1 MKRALITG
9 ITGQDGAYL
18 CQLLISKGYK
28 VFGAYRRTS
37 SQDFSRLKALNV
49 YEQPNLELLD
59 FDITDPIS
67 VLRVVKAAD
76 PHEIY
81 NLAAQS
87 FVEGSFRNPKST
99 AEISGLG
106 ALNVLDAMRIVS
118 PDSRFYQA
126 GTSEMFGSTPP
137 PQSEQSLFYPRSPY
151 ASAKV
156 FAHFS
161 TKNYREAYGLFAS
174 NGILF
179 NHESPLRGSEFVTRK
194 ISSAVAGYA
203 ATNES
208 KLSLG
213 NLDARR
219 DWGYAPE
226 YVEGMWRILQHREPD
241 DFVLATNTSTL
252 VREFLVAAFKAID
265 VEIFFEGK
273 GRDEK
278 AYDLQNGKVVATVD
292 EKFFRPSEVEALQGD
307 FSKAK
312 DALGWAPS
320 VFSSELA
327 TILVK
332 ADIEI
337 SKQTRRPL

>member
-37 SQDFSRLKALNV
+37 SQDFGRLKALGL
-49 YEQPNLELLD
+49 LEHDSLTLLD

-67 VLRVVKAAD
+67 VLRAVQAAD

-87 FVEGSFRNPKST
+87 FVEGSFRHPKST

-106 ALNVLDAMRIVS
+106 ALNVLDAVRMVAR
-118 PDSRFYQA
+118 DCRFYQA

-137 PQSEQSLFYPRSPY
+137 PQSEQSHFHPRSPY

-156 FAHFS
+156 FAHF
-161 TKNYREAYGLFAS
+161 TTNNYREAYGLFAS

-179 NHESPLRGSEFVTRK
+179 NHESPLRGSEFVTKK
-194 ISSAVAGYA
+194 IAAAVARYA
-203 ATNES
+203 VTS
-208 KLSLG
+208 DSRLSLG

-226 YVEGMWRILQHREPD
+226 YVEGMWRILQHQEPD
-241 DFVLATNTSTL
+241 DFVLATNSSTS
-252 VREFLVAAFKAID
+252 VREFLVAAFRAINVDLVFEGRGREEKAFD
-265 VEIFFEGK
+265 VE
-273 GRDEK
+273 
-278 AYDLQNGKVVATVD
+278 NGKLVATVK
-292 EKFFRPSEVEALQGD
+292 ESLFRPSEVESLRGD
-307 FSKAK
+307 YSKAK
-312 DALGWAPS
+312 ESLGWNPTI
-320 VFSSELA
+320 FSSDLAMIMVSAELEH
-327 TILVK
+327 IK
-332 ADIEI
+332 
-337 SKQTRRPL
+337 